1 MTRPARERATLV
13 LAAGAGVAFS
23 LALVAIASHRNG
35 FDGFPLDDPWI
46 HLTFART
53 LSEHG
58 SFAYFPGDAATAG
71 STSPLYT
78 LLLAAGFLFT
88 SHEKWLAYALG
99 IGAQAGFLLAVGAW
113 AKARLDS
120 AAAAAAVVLLLGWD
134 GRIALLSAS
143 GMETS
148 LFLLTIA
155 AAFSAWT
162 RGRTTACACAVGAS
176 VWTRPEGLI
185 LAGVFAIDGALAR
198 ALDRED
204 ANQPAPWRPVA
215 ILSGIVAAYALFNLG
230 TGGHL
235 LPNTFAAKT
244 AYYGGLSRS
253 AFLKRDVLGLFASG
267 GWVVVG
273 ALAVVGLG
281 REIREVVLRRRG
293 PFRPEAGW
301 LVALP
306 LAYAIALPY
315 PHRFARYLVPLLPA
329 AAILAAGI
337 GRDAFRA
344 LARGSRTVR
353 TAVAAA
359 VALAVTIPHALA
371 ARAAISE
378 YASFC
383 RYHAV
388 RHEACGRWLLANTP
402 ADAVIAT
409 HDIGA
414 IAFYSRR
421 RIVDLAGLI
430 DPEVVPHL
438 HDPDPAPYL
447 TDLFARRH
455 VTHLAV
461 LRNWLE
467 VSNVEPLFVADPEP
481 AILEVYPWRPGR
493 THLVPV
499 ESTRWENRAAE
510 RLAAGDAAGAGDLVD
525 RALAIDPSCA
535 RTHLLRG
542 KVHAALRRLP
552 EAESEYRQAIA
563 LEPESPEARY
573 ALATVLAATGRRD
586 EALAIASALRGE
598 GSTLP
603 RLEAFYRA
611 LGGV

>member
-1 MTRPARERATLV
+1 MTRPAWDRAIGY
-13 LAAGAGVAFS
+13 LAAAAGVAFS
-23 LALVAIASHRNG
+23 VALVAIARHRNG

-58 SFAYFPGDAATAG
+58 SFAYFPGDAAAAG

-78 LLLAAGFLFT
+78 LLLAAGFLLT

-99 IGAQAGFLLAVGAW
+99 IGAQAGFLLAAGVW
-113 AKARLDS
+113 ARARLDS
-120 AAAAAAVVLLLGWD
+120 VAAAAAVVLLLGWD

-155 AAFSAWT
+155 AAFAALA
-162 RGRTTACACAVGAS
+162 RGRTTACALALGAS
-176 VWTRPEGLI
+176 AWARPEGLI
-185 LAGVFAIDGALAR
+185 LAGVFAVDRALAR
-198 ALDRED
+198 TLDREVSTE
-204 ANQPAPWRPVA
+204 PVPWRAVA
-215 ILSGIVAAYALFNLG
+215 ILSGTLVGYALFNLG

-244 AYYGGLSRS
+244 AYYGGLSRA
-253 AFLKRDVLGLFASG
+253 AFLKRDVLGLFAIG

-273 ALAVVGLG
+273 LLALAGLV
-281 REIREVVLRRRG
+281 REIRGLLLRRPG
-293 PFRPEAGW
+293 SFRPEAGW

-337 GRDAFRA
+337 VLDAARG
-344 LARGSRTVR
+344 LARGNAAVR
-353 TAVAAA
+353 RVVAAG
-359 VALAVTIPHALA
+359 VILALAIPHALA
-371 ARAAISE
+371 ARASVSE

-388 RHEACGRWLLANTP
+388 RHEACGRWLEANTP
-402 ADAVIAT
+402 PDAVIAT

-438 HDPDPAPYL
+438 HDPDPAPFL
-447 TDLFARRH
+447 TGLFARRR

-493 THLVPV
+493 THLVPN

-510 RLAAGDAAGAGDLVD
+510 RLAAGDAAGAGNLVD
-525 RALAIDPSCA
+525 RAIAIDPDCA
-535 RTHLLRG
+535 RTHLLKG
-542 KVHAALRRLP
+542 KVHAALRRLSD
-552 EAESEYRQAIA
+552 AESEYRRALA
-563 LEPESPEARY
+563 LEPESPDARY
-573 ALATVLAATGRRD
+573 ALATVLAATGRRG
-586 EALAIASALRGE
+586 EALAIAAALRGE

-611 LGGV
+611 LGGG